1 MDFDKA
7 LKIAHAI
14 VQSPGF
20 QPVVGM
26 NYLLLTED
34 GKIHG
39 MGTVEEIHEEW
50 GPMSNGAPIDDGWVP
65 DLRDGK
71 TFDICLGWVML
82 NPTEFKAVT
91 EE

>member
-14 VQSPGF
+14 VQSPSF

-34 GKIHG
+34 GMIHG
-39 MGTVEEIHEEW
+39 MGTIEEIHEEW
-50 GPMSNGAPIDDGWVP
+50 GPMTNGAPIDDGWVP

-71 TFDICLGWVML
+71 TFDICFGWIML
-82 NPTEFKAVT
+82 NPTEFKATT